1 MSPVTW
7 PNLVPGP
14 MWQCHP
20 WALQTPGHLPKVI
33 AGEFRAQAGC
43 FCTPISN
50 PFFPFSTI
58 SMQHSSGLPFCFSA
72 VSPGSGG
79 HSSSPP
85 SARTK
90 LGKPWGWRGGRRHMA
105 QHRHEILPDVR
116 GPSARKSPWLG
127 LAPRKPH
134 VLSATV
140 STPREG
146 AKGERLPREGKGT
159 GRGAANRS
167 APGATTGPNT
177 PDLLQVTSPKG
188 QLVWHREAWS
198 RCTWRL

>member
-7 PNLVPGP
+7 PNLVPDP

-50 PFFPFSTI
+50 PFIPFSTI

-90 LGKPWGWRGGRRHMA
+90 LGKPWGWRGGRRHTA
-105 QHRHEILPDVR
+105 QHRV
-116 GPSARKSPWLG
+116 PSRLRMVPTPQPHSTGTKSCQTSEGRVPGSPHGWAWPLG
-127 LAPRKPH
+127 SPT
-134 VLSATV
+134 S
-140 STPREG
+140 SQ
-146 AKGERLPREGKGT
+146 
-159 GRGAANRS
+159 
-167 APGATTGPNT
+167 
-177 PDLLQVTSPKG
+177 LL
-188 QLVWHREAWS
+188 
-198 RCTWRL
+198 